1 MAEPAWR
8 AWERPVWPPDRDAV
22 VPPAALRVDR
32 PMAGTGVERVRRGPR
47 APPLVKRA
55 DLRRRGSAGAGHGR
69 NPAGL
74 HGDHRDAAA
83 APHWGVAARA
93 ELSPVLGGRLRW
105 RMGMVVVVPTE
116 PGRA

>member
-1 MAEPAWR
+1 
-8 AWERPVWPPDRDAV
+8 
-22 VPPAALRVDR
+22 
-32 PMAGTGVERVRRGPR
+32 MAGTGVERVRRGPR

-116 PGRA
+116 PDRASAFPAPCRAPASGMKEPDDLARSLPRAG